1 MLPSQLPLQ
10 LLSIAPSL
18 SLGTIRPMGR
28 NFDATCFNQA
38 EDGPQHPIRRPIILP
53 SSPWAHKQ
61 QIPALCAPAQS
72 FRLVH
77 PILPVARGTS
87 PPFLSCRLDFPSRP
101 LSRDLTMSSYQSA
114 PAQRVPA
121 WKRLGLKLKGPASG
135 ESPIASSADTANPTD
150 RPHAARVNGSPA
162 SVLKRKPADV
172 TTQTPSKRLRIQ
184 DQTPASR
191 KSVAFSE
198 DTKPAPVEPKKP
210 KKDKPKKKPKK
221 AGDAAPQPDTNL
233 EPSLVYLR
241 QWHTDRAS
249 WKFNKNHQTLLIKYL
264 FDADK
269 IPSTDIA
276 LFYQYI
282 RDLKGFVRTRLLE
295 TAQEIKKKDMEQGA
309 GGFPA
314 PTKNKEDKQKTY
326 DDILSEFVK
335 DQIARQNASSSSGV
349 NANGKRSFDEVEL
362 AIRLADPVIKQ
373 RLLKRIRAEM
383 VIEELSDS
391 ESTTSA
397 ATTTTTSSSSTTRK
411 DEVSKAP
418 EPAPKR
424 AESTRTESQQPTKR
438 RRLRK
443 MRTNAD
449 DDSSSDSSSSD
460 SDSGSDN
467 ESGSD
472 EESSEDEKM
481 GEGNT
486 SSSSSSSE
494 SGSDAEEEE
503 ADGNESESSE
513 SSSSSDD
520 E

>member
-1 MLPSQLPLQ
+1 
-10 LLSIAPSL
+10 
-18 SLGTIRPMGR
+18 
-28 NFDATCFNQA
+28 
-38 EDGPQHPIRRPIILP
+38 
-53 SSPWAHKQ
+53 
-61 QIPALCAPAQS
+61 
-72 FRLVH
+72 
-77 PILPVARGTS
+77 
-87 PPFLSCRLDFPSRP
+87 
-101 LSRDLTMSSYQSA
+101 MSSYQSA

-121 WKRLGLKLKGPASG
+121 WKRLGLKLKGPASC

-162 SVLKRKPADV
+162 SVLKRKPVDV
-172 TTQTPSKRLRIQ
+172 TTQTQTPSKRARIQ

-191 KSVAFSE
+191 KSVAFAD
-198 DTKPAPVEPKKP
+198 DTKPAAAKKP
-210 KKDKPKKKPKK
+210 KKDKPKKKKPTK
-221 AGDAAPQPDTNL
+221 AAAAPQPDTNL
-233 EPSLVYLR
+233 EPSLAYLR

-269 IPSTDIA
+269 VPSTDIP

-282 RDLKGFVRTRLLE
+282 RDLKGFVRTRLRE
-295 TAQEIKKKDMEQGA
+295 TAEEIKKNDMEQGA

-335 DQIARQNASSSSGV
+335 DQIARQNANSSSGL

-397 ATTTTTSSSSTTRK
+397 ATTTTTSSSSSAGK
-411 DEVSKAP
+411 DNVSSKAA
-418 EPAPKR
+418 EPATKR
-424 AESTRTESQQPTKR
+424 TESRTESQQPTKR

-460 SDSGSDN
+460 SDSSSDD

-472 EESSEDEKM
+472 KESSEDEKM
-481 GEGNT
+481 GDGEGN
-486 SSSSSSSE
+486 SGSSSE
-494 SGSDAEEEE
+494 SSDSGSDAEEEE
-503 ADGNESESSE
+503 ADGNESESSS
-513 SSSSSDD
+513 SSSSSD
-520 E
+520 EE

>member
-1 MLPSQLPLQ
+1 
-10 LLSIAPSL
+10 
-18 SLGTIRPMGR
+18 
-28 NFDATCFNQA
+28 
-38 EDGPQHPIRRPIILP
+38 
-53 SSPWAHKQ
+53 
-61 QIPALCAPAQS
+61 
-72 FRLVH
+72 
-77 PILPVARGTS
+77 
-87 PPFLSCRLDFPSRP
+87 
-101 LSRDLTMSSYQSA
+101 MSSYQSA

-135 ESPIASSADTANPTD
+135 ESPIATSADTANPTD

-162 SVLKRKPADV
+162 SVLKRKPVDV
-172 TTQTPSKRLRIQ
+172 TTQTQTPSKRARIQ

-191 KSVAFSE
+191 KSVAFAD
-198 DTKPAPVEPKKP
+198 DTKPAAAKKP
-210 KKDKPKKKPKK
+210 KKDKPKKKPTK
-221 AGDAAPQPDTNL
+221 AAAAPQPDTNL
-233 EPSLVYLR
+233 EPSLAYLR

-269 IPSTDIA
+269 VPSTDIP

-282 RDLKGFVRTRLLE
+282 RDLKGFVRTRLRE
-295 TAQEIKKKDMEQGA
+295 TAEEIKKNDMEQGA

-335 DQIARQNASSSSGV
+335 DQIARQNANSSSGL

-397 ATTTTTSSSSTTRK
+397 ATTTTTSSSSSAGK
-411 DEVSKAP
+411 NNVSSKAA
-418 EPAPKR
+418 EPATKR
-424 AESTRTESQQPTKR
+424 TESRTESQQPTKR

-460 SDSGSDN
+460 SDSSSDD

-472 EESSEDEKM
+472 KESSEDEKM
-481 GEGNT
+481 GDGEGN
-486 SSSSSSSE
+486 SSSSSE
-494 SGSDAEEEE
+494 SSDSGSDAEEEE

-513 SSSSSDD
+513 SSSSTD
-520 E
+520 EE

>member
-1 MLPSQLPLQ
+1 
-10 LLSIAPSL
+10 
-18 SLGTIRPMGR
+18 
-28 NFDATCFNQA
+28 
-38 EDGPQHPIRRPIILP
+38 
-53 SSPWAHKQ
+53 
-61 QIPALCAPAQS
+61 
-72 FRLVH
+72 
-77 PILPVARGTS
+77 
-87 PPFLSCRLDFPSRP
+87 
-101 LSRDLTMSSYQSA
+101 MSSYQSA

-135 ESPIASSADTANPTD
+135 ESPLASSAETANPTD

-162 SVLKRKPADV
+162 SVLKRKPVDV
-172 TTQTPSKRLRIQ
+172 TTQTQTPSKRLRIQ

-191 KSVAFSE
+191 KSVAFAE
-198 DTKPAPVEPKKP
+198 DTKPAAPVEAKKP
-210 KKDKPKKKPKK
+210 KKDKPKKKKPKK
-221 AGDAAPQPDTNL
+221 AAADAAPQSDTNI
-233 EPSLVYLR
+233 EPSLAYLR

-269 IPSTDIA
+269 VPSTDIS

-282 RDLKGFVRTRLLE
+282 RDLKGFVRTRLRE
-295 TAQEIKKKDMEQGA
+295 AAEEIKKNDMEQGA

-326 DDILSEFVK
+326 DDILSEFVN
-335 DQIARQNASSSSGV
+335 DQIARQNASSSSGI

-383 VIEELSDS
+383 VIEELSDN

-397 ATTTTTSSSSTTRK
+397 ATTTTTASSSSAGK
-411 DEVSKAP
+411 DNVSKAT
-418 EPAPKR
+418 EPTAKR
-424 AESTRTESQQPTKR
+424 TESRTESQQPTKR

-443 MRTNAD
+443 VRTNAN

-460 SDSGSDN
+460 LDSSSDD

-472 EESSEDEKM
+472 KDSSEDEKM
-481 GEGNT
+481 GGNSDGEGNT
-486 SSSSSSSE
+486 SSSSESSE

>member
-1 MLPSQLPLQ
+1 
-10 LLSIAPSL
+10 
-18 SLGTIRPMGR
+18 
-28 NFDATCFNQA
+28 
-38 EDGPQHPIRRPIILP
+38 
-53 SSPWAHKQ
+53 
-61 QIPALCAPAQS
+61 
-72 FRLVH
+72 
-77 PILPVARGTS
+77 
-87 PPFLSCRLDFPSRP
+87 
-101 LSRDLTMSSYQSA
+101 MSSYQSA

-135 ESPIASSADTANPTD
+135 ESPLASSADTANPTD

-162 SVLKRKPADV
+162 SVLKRKPVDV
-172 TTQTPSKRLRIQ
+172 TTQTQTPSKRARIQ

-191 KSVAFSE
+191 KSVAFAE
-198 DTKPAPVEPKKP
+198 DTKPAAAKKP
-210 KKDKPKKKPKK
+210 KKDKPKKKPTK
-221 AGDAAPQPDTNL
+221 AVAAPQPDTNL
-233 EPSLVYLR
+233 EPSLAYLR

-269 IPSTDIA
+269 VPSTDIS

-282 RDLKGFVRTRLLE
+282 RDLKGFVRTRLRE
-295 TAQEIKKKDMEQGA
+295 TAEEIKKNDMEQGA

-326 DDILSEFVK
+326 DDILSDFVK
-335 DQIARQNASSSSGV
+335 DQIARQNASSSSGL

-397 ATTTTTSSSSTTRK
+397 ATTTTTSSSSSAGK
-411 DEVSKAP
+411 DTVSKAA
-418 EPAPKR
+418 EPTAKR
-424 AESTRTESQQPTKR
+424 TESRTESQQPTKR

-460 SDSGSDN
+460 SDSSSDD

-472 EESSEDEKM
+472 KESSEDEKM
-481 GEGNT
+481 GDGEGN
-486 SSSSSSSE
+486 SSSSSE
-494 SGSDAEEEE
+494 SSDSGSDAEEEE
-503 ADGNESESSE
+503 ADENESESSE
-513 SSSSSDD
+513 SSSSSD
-520 E
+520 EE